1 MKVIF
6 NYATRQFE
14 PMEPSM
20 RERFALGSKDP
31 APEVKTDGE
40 VAGALM
46 DAFPQQSFLQYQNA
60 VDEGFQ
66 GTFEEFLQLNSL
78 DKSEL
83 DMQAIEGQTAG
94 ALPKVLMEGILE
106 LTEKS
111 GKTRPP
117 TPTSITKTSKVAEE
131 FKKLDEGEQA
141 YADQLLENFNKIK
154 NNPQYKSA
162 VPKKYKNIKDIKN

>member
-60 VDEGFQ
+60 VDDGFQ
-66 GTFEEFLQLNSL
+66 GTFEEFLQINSL

-83 DMQAIEGQTAG
+83 DMQAIEGQLASS
-94 ALPKVLMEGILE
+94 ALLKN
-106 LTEKS
+106 
-111 GKTRPP
+111 
-117 TPTSITKTSKVAEE
+117 
-131 FKKLDEGEQA
+131 
-141 YADQLLENFNKIK
+141 LLK
-154 NNPQYKSA
+154 PSYD
-162 VPKKYKNIKDIKN
+162 VD

>member
-1 MKVIF
+1 
-6 NYATRQFE
+6 
-14 PMEPSM
+14 M

-66 GTFEEFLQLNSL
+66 GTFEEFLQINSL

-83 DMQAIEGQTAG
+83 DMKAIEGQTAYAG
-94 ALPKVLMEGILE
+94 LLKNLLKPSDEVVEQITKTKTSERGPEFYKLKKKSPENYTEAEKLFEQN
-106 LTEKS
+106 LTEK
-111 GKTRPP
+111 
-117 TPTSITKTSKVAEE
+117 
-131 FKKLDEGEQA
+131 FQA
-141 YADQLLENFNKIK
+141 IADDPLYRDLI
-154 NNPQYKSA
+154 
-162 VPKKYKNIKDIKN
+162 PKKFKNIKSITELSQSDLDKISKNFSASV

>member
-31 APEVKTDGE
+31 TPEVKTDGE

-66 GTFEEFLQLNSL
+66 GTFEEFLQINSL

-83 DMQAIEGQTAG
+83 IIASLVMGSSAILTPSACLTAFETAAPAG
-94 ALPKVLMEGILE
+94 P
-106 LTEKS
+106 
-111 GKTRPP
+111 
-117 TPTSITKTSKVAEE
+117 
-131 FKKLDEGEQA
+131 
-141 YADQLLENFNKIK
+141 
-154 NNPQYKSA
+154 
-162 VPKKYKNIKDIKN
+162 

>member
-46 DAFPQQSFLQYQNA
+46 DAFPNSSFLQYQNA
-60 VDEGFQ
+60 LDEGFQ
-66 GTFEEFLQLNSL
+66 GSFEDFLQLNSL

-83 DMQAIEGQTAG
+83 DI
-94 ALPKVLMEGILE
+94 KRFDMEEIANKYHML
-106 LTEKS
+106 
-111 GKTRPP
+111 
-117 TPTSITKTSKVAEE
+117 
-131 FKKLDEGEQA
+131 FKKL
-141 YADQLLENFNKIK
+141 LKSNNK
-154 NNPQYKSA
+154 
-162 VPKKYKNIKDIKN
+162 KKW

>member
-46 DAFPQQSFLQYQNA
+46 DAFPQQSY
-60 VDEGFQ
+60 
-66 GTFEEFLQLNSL
+66 
-78 DKSEL
+78 
-83 DMQAIEGQTAG
+83 
-94 ALPKVLMEGILE
+94 
-106 LTEKS
+106 
-111 GKTRPP
+111 
-117 TPTSITKTSKVAEE
+117 
-131 FKKLDEGEQA
+131 
-141 YADQLLENFNKIK
+141 
-154 NNPQYKSA
+154 
-162 VPKKYKNIKDIKN
+162 